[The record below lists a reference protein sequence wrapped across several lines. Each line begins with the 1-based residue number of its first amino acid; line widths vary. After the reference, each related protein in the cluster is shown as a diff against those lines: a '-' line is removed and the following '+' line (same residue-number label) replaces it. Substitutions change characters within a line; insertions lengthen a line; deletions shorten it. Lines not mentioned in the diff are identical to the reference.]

1 MSIASVQTTTAV
13 HSPSGLP
20 ADLVTNFFIGLA
32 VFLGGFVLFEPAPY
46 EIVLAAMIVIGLSFG
61 MRIPRDML
69 PVLIPVTTFA
79 IGGLISAFQIDDYNR
94 GLIYNAVTFF
104 LGLTTI
110 FFAIMIKN
118 DMARLRLI
126 FRLYVIAAVVSS
138 LLGILGY
145 FGLPGLEIFTRFG
158 RAQGV
163 FADPNVFAPFIV
175 PPILYLMYGVMN
187 RSITK
192 LPIRLGLL
200 SILLLAELLAFS
212 RAGWGLTALSMG
224 LFYFLLL
231 VNERD
236 MRIRAKYI
244 LFGLFGFTALII
256 ALLIALQIEAI
267 AEIFVQRAQVVQD
280 YDGARFG
287 RFARHAIGFE
297 LATQKPLGIGTLE
310 FGFLYGEDEHNVYMR
325 SLLTYGWLGF
335 ASWLMI
341 IGLPLAY
348 GFKLLFKTRP
358 WQIYFQVA
366 YVVFVG
372 HLLVGWIIDID
383 HWRHF
388 YLLMGIIWG
397 CIMLE
402 RQQGREYIK

>member
-1 MSIASVQTTTAV
+1 MSIASVQTPTTAI
-13 HSPSGLP
+13 HSQSDIPTKLI
-20 ADLVTNFFIGLA
+20 ANFFIGLS

-46 EIVLAAMIVIGLSFG
+46 EVVLAAMICTGLLFG
-61 MRIPRDML
+61 MRIPHDMM
-69 PVLIPVTTFA
+69 PVLIPVTTFT
-79 IGGLISAFQIDDYNR
+79 IGGLISAFQIDDYSR

-118 DMARLRLI
+118 DMTRLRLI

-145 FGLPGLEIFTRFG
+145 FGFPGLEIFTRYG

-163 FADPNVFAPFIV
+163 FADPNVYAPFIV

-200 SILLLAELLAFS
+200 SILLLGELLAFS
-212 RAGWGLTALSMG
+212 RAGWGLTAFAMG

-236 MRIRAKYI
+236 TRVRAKYF
-244 LFGLFGFTALII
+244 LLGLAGFAVLIV

-280 YDGARFG
+280 YDGARLG

-335 ASWLMI
+335 ASWLLI
-341 IGLPLAY
+341 VGLPLLC
-348 GFKLLFKTRP
+348 GFKLLFKARP
-358 WQIYFQVA
+358 WQVYFQIT
-366 YVVFVG
+366 YIVFIG

-402 RQQGREYIK
+402 RRQAHLV